1 MKVPA
6 NIIVKSQYTQGKE
19 FIYSDTYET
28 YQGYYY
34 EMNSRY
40 FIGRTFDPNAREI
53 LKLQSDKVD
62 KLKLNPKL
70 FTFISLLKTKLPNI
84 TKISSILP
92 DGRNSTRY
100 FAKKLNYNP
109 ILIKEIS
116 EDTFNKLQTDPTY
129 QTITLTL
136 SAGDYDPVILDQADK
151 QMPGLKSF
159 LLG

>member
-1 MKVPA
+1 
-6 NIIVKSQYTQGKE
+6 
-19 FIYSDTYET
+19 
-28 YQGYYY
+28 
-34 EMNSRY
+34 MNSRY

>member
-19 FIYSDTYET
+19 FIYPDTYET

-62 KLKLNPKL
+62 KLKLNSKL
-70 FTFISLLKTKLPNI
+70 FTFLNLLKIKLPNT
-84 TKISSILP
+84 TKISSIQP

-100 FAKKLNYNP
+100 FAKKLNYSP
-109 ILIKEIS
+109 ILIKEVNEEI
-116 EDTFNKLQTDPTY
+116 FNKLQTDPTY
-129 QTITLTL
+129 QTLTLTL
-136 SAGDYDPVILDQADK
+136 PSSDYDPAILDQADK